1 MDYSLADKAIRDL
14 NKRNLRSFDR
24 LKTLKF
30 DDLNIFRIV
39 SEVYETSARI
49 ARRRY
54 VSIAYYAYIE
64 AMIKAGIT
72 RKDAEK
78 AADEDIVED
87 WIIEMMENENETTL
101 YRFDTETER
110 KKARLA
116 EALAVAH
123 DKIAEIEKALRYWSL
138 QLAQYADEAVW
149 IGAVNGFKDAGVK
162 EVRWIAVNDRGVC
175 KECWNRNG
183 RVYPIDDVPGPA
195 HFRCRCILEPV

>member
-24 LKTLKF
+24 LKTLRF

-64 AMIKAGIT
+64 AMIQAGIT

-87 WIIEMMENENETTL
+87 WIIEMMDNENETTL

-123 DKIAEIEKALRYWSL
+123 NKIDEIEKALRYWSL

-149 IGAVNGFKDAGVK
+149 IGTVNGFKDAGVK

-175 KECWNRNG
+175 KECWDRNG
-183 RVYPIDDVPGPA
+183 RIYPIDDVPGPA
-195 HFRCRCILEPV
+195 HFRCRCTLEPV